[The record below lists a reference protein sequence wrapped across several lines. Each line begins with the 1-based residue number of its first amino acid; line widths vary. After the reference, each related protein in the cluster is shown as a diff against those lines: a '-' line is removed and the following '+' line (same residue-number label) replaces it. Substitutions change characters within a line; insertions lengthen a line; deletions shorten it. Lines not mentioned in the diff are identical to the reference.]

1 MQKKI
6 NDMEAYM
13 LPEKQKNAYRSF
25 YDSARNNDI
34 LDPKTTLLI
43 HFASAMAFGCYP

>member
-1 MQKKI
+1 
-6 NDMEAYM
+6 MEVYM
-13 LPEKQKNAYRSF
+13 LPEKQEAAYRSF

-43 HFASAMAFGCYP
+43 HFASATAFGCYP